1 VTLTILVV
9 EPQQREQ
16 QIVGHPAVAITKDI
30 FVRLAP
36 SKATLY
42 NISALL
48 PEAAWLGSVA
58 KHDEPAMTAKHILG
72 LCTGMRGREFS
83 EVRTQDAA

>member
-1 VTLTILVV
+1 MTLTILVV

-36 SKATLY
+36 SKTTLY
-42 NISALL
+42 NISVLL
-48 PEAAWLGSVA
+48 RFPEAAWLKV
-58 KHDEPAMTAKHILG
+58 
-72 LCTGMRGREFS
+72 
-83 EVRTQDAA
+83 